1 MGVVFGHLSDYASGF
16 WYTVALTLASFL
28 VSLLVGIVIA
38 TMRISP
44 AAPARAAGLFYVET
58 VRNTPLL
65 VLLFLF
71 FFGLTKVGLAY
82 SIFVY
87 GVIVIGAYHGAF
99 VAEALRSG
107 VGAVSKGQAEAAR
120 SIGLTFSQSLRYV
133 VLPQAFRTV
142 VPPIGNIFIAL
153 TKNTSLITVIAGVDL
168 TGAADRL
175 NTTYAQAIPIFF
187 GAAVA
192 YLILTI
198 PSGLAFGWIER
209 KVAIA
214 R

>member
-1 MGVVFGHLSDYASGF
+1 MLRS
-16 WYTVALTLASFL
+16 
-28 VSLLVGIVIA
+28 LVGSEMCI
-38 TMRISP
+38 RD
-44 AAPARAAGLFYVET
+44 R
-58 VRNTPLL
+58 
-65 VLLFLF
+65 
-71 FFGLTKVGLAY
+71 
-82 SIFVY
+82 
-87 GVIVIGAYHGAF
+87 
-99 VAEALRSG
+99 
-107 VGAVSKGQAEAAR
+107 
-120 SIGLTFSQSLRYV
+120 RYV

-168 TGAADRL
+168 TSAADRL